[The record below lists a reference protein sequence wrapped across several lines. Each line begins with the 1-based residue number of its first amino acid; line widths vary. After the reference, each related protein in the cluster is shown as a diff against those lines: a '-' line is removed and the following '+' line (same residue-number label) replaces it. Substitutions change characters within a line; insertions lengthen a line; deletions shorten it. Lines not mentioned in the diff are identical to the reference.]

1 MKLEV
6 VNGRKTGI
14 GSISVSLGVI
24 ACLTYTVLRNLD
36 AIPGFRCPWQA
47 LLGIPCPFCGTTTT
61 LRHLLAANP
70 HYAFQV
76 NPLIALLAIAGV
88 LLALNE
94 IAGLVIGRSLT
105 IRMSRV
111 QGWWIA
117 GVFLAMIALNWVYV
131 FFRGDVPLP

>member
-1 MKLEV
+1 M
-6 VNGRKTGI
+6 
-14 GSISVSLGVI
+14 SLGVI
-24 ACLTYTVLRNLD
+24 ACLTYAALRNLD
-36 AIPGFRCPWQA
+36 AIPGLTCPWQA

-61 LRHLLAANP
+61 LRHLLAANL
-70 HYAFQV
+70 HFAFQV

-88 LLALNE
+88 SLALNE
-94 IAGLVIGRSLT
+94 IASLVIGRRLT
-105 IRMSRV
+105 IRMSSV

>member
-1 MKLEV
+1 MKPEV
-6 VNGRKTGI
+6 VRGRKTSI

-24 ACLTYTVLRNLD
+24 AGLIYAALRNLD
-36 AIPGFRCPWQA
+36 AIPGLRCPWQA

-70 HYAFQV
+70 QFAFQV
-76 NPLIALLAIAGV
+76 NPLIALLAIAGT

-94 IAGLVIGRSLT
+94 IAGLVIGRRLN
-105 IRMSRV
+105 IRMSRS

-117 GVFLAMIALNWVYV
+117 RVFLAMIALNWVYV
-131 FFRGDVPLP
+131 FFRWNVPLP

>member
-1 MKLEV
+1 LKLEV
-6 VNGRKTGI
+6 VNGRKTSI

-24 ACLTYTVLRNLD
+24 VCLAYAAARNLD
-36 AIPGFRCPWQA
+36 AIPGLRCPWQV

-70 HYAFQV
+70 HFAFQV

-88 LLALNE
+88 LLALND
-94 IAGLVIGRSLT
+94 IAGLTIGRRLT
-105 IRMSRV
+105 IRMSSV

-117 GVFLAMIALNWVYV
+117 GGFLATIALNWVYV

>member
-14 GSISVSLGVI
+14 SSISVSLGVI
-24 ACLTYTVLRNLD
+24 VCLAYAVLRNLD

-70 HYAFQV
+70 YFAFKV

-94 IAGLVIGRSLT
+94 IASLAIGRRLT
-105 IRMSRV
+105 IGMSRV
-111 QGWWIA
+111 QGWWIT
-117 GVFLAMIALNWVYV
+117 GVFLAMIALNWIYV
-131 FFRGDVPLP
+131 FLRGDVPLP

>member
-1 MKLEV
+1 MKFEIV
-6 VNGRKTGI
+6 KGRRTSV

-24 ACLTYTVLRNLD
+24 SCLAYAALRNLD
-36 AIPGFRCPWQA
+36 AIPGLTCPWQA

-70 HYAFQV
+70 HFAFKM

-94 IAGLVIGRSLT
+94 IASLVIGRRLT

-117 GVFLAMIALNWVYV
+117 GVFPAMIALNWVYV